1 MGLFSNFAISGRFL
15 KKQIILA
22 ALSVLLLLGQGI
34 ARAADE
40 KFVIN
45 QFDVQGNTVL
55 SKTEIDQVIAPF
67 TGKDKVYGDVQKALE
82 ALERAYHSKGYG
94 TVSAYVPEQEL
105 ASGVVRLQVAEG
117 IIGKVTVTGNNYF
130 SADNVRNA
138 LPQLREGNVPN
149 LSLISDNVQF
159 ANENPAKKTE
169 VILGVSEEEG
179 KVDAKVAVSE
189 ENPRR
194 VYVTVD
200 NTGEKRT
207 TGQYRAGLSYRDA
220 NLFGHDETL
229 TVGYISAPDAP
240 GGVKAEVYTV
250 GLRIPFYALGDSL
263 DLIAAK
269 STVNI
274 PASVI
279 APGGTLALNGKGT
292 VFAARWN
299 HLFPRA
305 GEYTSRVVLGLDWKD
320 LENPCKGLVNAGCIG
335 LLETPIS
342 ATYLGQWQKPNVAA
356 DFNAGV
362 AYNLLLRE
370 RQSGWRYNYAANARS
385 TQKDFLI
392 FRVGGS
398 YLQSLRGDWQVR
410 GALDAQYSDNPL
422 PTTEQ
427 LGLTGAQAVR
437 GFSERVLTSD
447 NGFIANIEGYTP
459 DLAPRLGSMLHTTV
473 PGSLRALAFYD
484 TGLGWSHP
492 VDGTTWFDPHS
503 NLIIPVGTKAI
514 NERTTIESIGLG
526 LRYGLRKDI
535 SARFDWARILQSS
548 PANRLTPNVA
558 VDEQWRVHFAVVYGF

>member
-1 MGLFSNFAISGRFL
+1 M

-22 ALSVLLLLGQGI
+22 ALSALFLLGQGI
-34 ARAADE
+34 AGAADE
-40 KFVIN
+40 KFAIN

-55 SKTEIDQVIAPF
+55 SKTEIDQVMAPF

-117 IIGKVTVTGNNYF
+117 IIGKVTVTGNHYF

-138 LPQLREGNVPN
+138 LPQLRAGKVPN

-169 VILGVSEEEG
+169 VILGASEEEG
-179 KVDAKVAVSE
+179 KVDVKVAVSE

-229 TVGYISAPDAP
+229 TLGYITAPDAP

-305 GEYTSRVVLGLDWKD
+305 GEYTSRVVLGFDWKD
-320 LENPCKGLVNAGCIG
+320 LENPCKDLVNAGCIG
-335 LLETPIS
+335 LLETPVS

-410 GALDAQYSDNPL
+410 GALNVQFSDKPL

-459 DLAPRLGSMLHTTV
+459 DLAARLGSMLHTTV

-484 TGLGWSHP
+484 TGLGWSRP

-558 VDEQWRVHFAVVYGF
+558 VDDQWRVHFAVVYGF

>member
-1 MGLFSNFAISGRFL
+1 M

-22 ALSVLLLLGQGI
+22 ALSAILLLGQGI
-34 ARAADE
+34 AGAADE
-40 KFVIN
+40 KFAIN

-82 ALERAYHSKGYG
+82 AIERAYHSKGYG
-94 TVSAYVPEQEL
+94 TVSAYAPEQEL

-138 LPQLREGNVPN
+138 LPQLREGKVPN

-229 TVGYISAPDAP
+229 TVGYITAPDAP

-292 VFAARWN
+292 IFAARWN

-335 LLETPIS
+335 LLETPVS

-410 GALDAQYSDNPL
+410 GALNAQYSDNPL

-437 GFSERVLTSD
+437 GFSERLLTSD

-484 TGLGWSHP
+484 TGLGWSRP

-558 VDEQWRVHFAVVYGF
+558 VDDQWRVHFAVVYGF

>member
-1 MGLFSNFAISGRFL
+1 M

-22 ALSVLLLLGQGI
+22 ALSALLLLGHGI
-34 ARAADE
+34 TRAADE
-40 KFVIN
+40 KFTIN
-45 QFDVQGNTVL
+45 RFDVQGNTLLPKAEV
-55 SKTEIDQVIAPF
+55 DQVVAPF

-82 ALERAYHSKGYG
+82 ALERTYHSKGYG
-94 TVSAYVPEQEL
+94 TVSVFVPEQEL

-117 IIGKVTVTGNNYF
+117 IIGKVTVTGNKYF
-130 SADNVRNA
+130 STENVRAA
-138 LPQLREGNVPN
+138 LPQLQEGKAPN

-159 ANENPAKKTE
+159 SNEVPAKKVE
-169 VILGVSEEEG
+169 VTLGVSEEEG
-179 KVDAKVAVSE
+179 KVDAKVAVSD

-200 NTGEKRT
+200 NTGEKPK
-207 TGQYRAGLSYRDA
+207 TGQYRTGLSYRDA

-229 TVGYISAPDAP
+229 TLGYITAPDAP
-240 GGVKAEVYTV
+240 GGVNVEVYTV
-250 GLRIPFYALGDSL
+250 GLRIPFYSLGDSL

-279 APGGTLALNGKGT
+279 APGGTLSLNGKGT
-292 VFAARWN
+292 IFAARWN
-299 HLFPRA
+299 HLFPRE

-335 LLETPIS
+335 LLETPVS
-342 ATYLGQWQKPNVAA
+342 ATYVGQWQKPNVAA
-356 DFNAGV
+356 DFNAGL
-362 AYNLLLRE
+362 AYNLMLRE

-392 FRVGGS
+392 FRAGGS
-398 YLQSLRGDWQVR
+398 YLQSLPGDWQVR
-410 GALDAQYSDNPL
+410 GALNAQYSDNPL

-437 GFSERVLTSD
+437 GFNERVLTSD
-447 NGFIANIEGYTP
+447 SGFVANIEGYTP
-459 DLAPRLGSMLHTTV
+459 DLVPLLGPMLHTSI
-473 PGSLRALAFYD
+473 PGALRALAFYD
-484 TGLGWSHP
+484 TGLGWSRP
-492 VDGTTWFDPHS
+492 VDGTAWFDPHS
-503 NLIIPVGTKAI
+503 NLAIPAGTRAI

-535 SARFDWARILQSS
+535 SARFDYARILQSS
-548 PANRLTPNVA
+548 PANRLAPNVP
-558 VDEQWRVHFAVVYGF
+558 VDDQWRIHFAVVYGF

>member
-1 MGLFSNFAISGRFL
+1 M

-194 VYVTVD
+194 VYVTID

-229 TVGYISAPDAP
+229 TLGYITAPDAP

-385 TQKDFLI
+385 TQKNFLI

>member
-1 MGLFSNFAISGRFL
+1 M

-22 ALSVLLLLGQGI
+22 ALSAILLLGQGI
-34 ARAADE
+34 AGAADE
-40 KFVIN
+40 KFAIN

-67 TGKDKVYGDVQKALE
+67 TGKDKGYGDVQKALE

-138 LPQLREGNVPN
+138 LPQLREGKVPN

-179 KVDAKVAVSE
+179 KVDAKVAVNE

-194 VYVTVD
+194 VFVTVD

-292 VFAARWN
+292 IFAARWN

-335 LLETPIS
+335 LLETPVS

-410 GALDAQYSDNPL
+410 GALNAQYSDNPL

-484 TGLGWSHP
+484 TGLGWGRP

-514 NERTTIESIGLG
+514 NERTNIESIGLG

-558 VDEQWRVHFAVVYGF
+558 VDDQWRVHFAVVYGF

>member
-1 MGLFSNFAISGRFL
+1 M

-117 IIGKVTVTGNNYF
+117 IIGKVTVTGNKYF
-130 SADNVRNA
+130 SAGNVRNA

-194 VYVTVD
+194 VYVTID

-229 TVGYISAPDAP
+229 TLGYITAPDAP

-385 TQKDFLI
+385 TQKNFLI

-484 TGLGWSHP
+484 TGLGWSRP